1 MQGKIIV
8 AEDQMI
14 NLEIL
19 RSYIERL
26 GLLKD
31 TIFCVD
37 GQKALDC
44 FTLVY
49 LTFNLN
55 ANCFKYDTDTTLEYK
70 MKAR

>member
-1 MQGKIIV
+1 
-8 AEDQMI
+8 MI

-37 GQKALDC
+37 GQKAIDLVKNEIDC
-44 FTLVY
+44 ALSEF
-49 LTFNLN
+49 
-55 ANCFKYDTDTTLEYK
+55 
-70 MKAR
+70 